1 MRVGELTRL
10 NISDMNFQERSCI
23 VLGKGN
29 GEREVYFSAKSK
41 MYIEKYLETRT
52 DDNEA
57 LFVSLIKPYNRLGIY
72 NIKLTKNIDIV
83 IILLY
88 NTNNSFQK
96 DARCLVLNNIENLKD
111 LIIYQSQNNE
121 NISVE
126 VLYNEE
132 DFWLTQKSMSKLFNV
147 AENNITY
154 HLQNI
159 FKTKELDQ
167 DSVTQKIRVTASDG
181 KKYNTNFYSLDAII
195 AVGYRVNSKEATD
208 FRIWATK
215 TLKEYIKKGFIVNS
229 EMLKNGPK
237 FGKDYFDEL
246 LVKIKEIRA
255 SERRFYQKITDIYK
269 ECSYDYDK
277 NSETTQEFYKNVQN
291 KLHFAI
297 TGMTAPEIIYNRV
310 DSKKDNMGLT
320 TWKNAPDGKILE
332 TDVTIAKN
340 YLSQEEIIE
349 LNNLVSMYLDY
360 AERQVKLG
368 KIISMQEWK
377 EKLEVFLKINEYNI
391 LKDNGKIKR
400 EIADK
405 LALDEYK
412 KYRII
417 QDKNYIS
424 DFDELVT
431 ETKNL
436 NSN

>member
-1 MRVGELTRL
+1 
-10 NISDMNFQERSCI
+10 MN
-23 VLGKGN
+23 K
-29 GEREVYFSAKSK
+29 
-41 MYIEKYLETRT
+41 LEDLR
-52 DDNEA
+52 
-57 LFVSLIKPYNRLGIY
+57 
-72 NIKLTKNIDIV
+72 
-83 IILLY
+83 
-88 NTNNSFQK
+88 
-96 DARCLVLNNIENLKD
+96 D

-121 NISVE
+121 NVSVE

-159 FKTKELDQ
+159 FKTGELKEN
-167 DSVTQKIRVTASDG
+167 TTAQKIRVVQNEGNRKVSRELT
-181 KKYNTNFYSLDAII
+181 FYSLDAII

-215 TLKEYIKKGFIVNS
+215 TLKEYIKKGFVLN
-229 EMLKNGPK
+229 
-237 FGKDYFDEL
+237 DEL

-269 ECSYDYDK
+269 ECSFDYDK
-277 NSETTQEFYKNVQN
+277 NSETTKEFYKNVQN

-297 TGMTAPEIIYNRV
+297 TGMTASEIIYNRV
-310 DSKKDNMGLT
+310 DSKKENMGLT

-340 YLSQEEIIE
+340 YLSKEEIKE

-377 EKLEVFLKINEYNI
+377 EKLEIFLKINEYNI

-412 KYRII
+412 KYRVI

-424 DFDELVT
+424 DFDELVI

-436 NSN
+436 NNI

>member
-1 MRVGELTRL
+1 M
-10 NISDMNFQERSCI
+10 
-23 VLGKGN
+23 
-29 GEREVYFSAKSK
+29 
-41 MYIEKYLETRT
+41 
-52 DDNEA
+52 
-57 LFVSLIKPYNRLGIY
+57 
-72 NIKLTKNIDIV
+72 
-83 IILLY
+83 
-88 NTNNSFQK
+88 
-96 DARCLVLNNIENLKD
+96 NNIENLKD

-159 FKTKELDQ
+159 FKTEELEQ
-167 DSVTQKIRVTASDG
+167 EAVTQKIRVTASDG

-215 TLKEYIKKGFIVNS
+215 TLKEYIKKGFVVNS

-269 ECSYDYDK
+269 ECSFDYDK
-277 NSETTQEFYKNVQN
+277 TSETTQEFYKNVQN

-310 DSKKDNMGLT
+310 DSKKENMGLT

-340 YLSQEEIIE
+340 YLSQEEITE

-368 KIISMQEWK
+368 KIISMKEWK
-377 EKLEVFLKINEYNI
+377 
-391 LKDNGKIKR
+391 
-400 EIADK
+400 
-405 LALDEYK
+405 
-412 KYRII
+412 
-417 QDKNYIS
+417 
-424 DFDELVT
+424 
-431 ETKNL
+431 
-436 NSN
+436 

>member
-1 MRVGELTRL
+1 M
-10 NISDMNFQERSCI
+10 
-23 VLGKGN
+23 
-29 GEREVYFSAKSK
+29 
-41 MYIEKYLETRT
+41 
-52 DDNEA
+52 
-57 LFVSLIKPYNRLGIY
+57 
-72 NIKLTKNIDIV
+72 
-83 IILLY
+83 
-88 NTNNSFQK
+88 
-96 DARCLVLNNIENLKD
+96 NNIENLKD

-159 FKTKELDQ
+159 FKTEELEQ
-167 DSVTQKIRVTASDG
+167 ETVTQKIRVTASDG

-215 TLKEYIKKGFIVNS
+215 TLKEYIKKGFVVNS

-269 ECSYDYDK
+269 ECSFDYDK
-277 NSETTQEFYKNVQN
+277 TSETTQEFYKNVQN

-310 DSKKDNMGLT
+310 NSKKENMGLT

-340 YLSQEEIIE
+340 YLSEEEITE

-368 KIISMQEWK
+368 KIISMKEWK

-391 LKDNGKIKR
+391 LKDNGKIKK

-412 KYRII
+412 KYRVI
-417 QDKNYIS
+417 QDQNYIS
-424 DFDELVT
+424 DFDELVI
-431 ETKNL
+431 ETNNL
-436 NSN
+436 NNT

>member
-1 MRVGELTRL
+1 MNKLEELR
-10 NISDMNFQERSCI
+10 
-23 VLGKGN
+23 
-29 GEREVYFSAKSK
+29 
-41 MYIEKYLETRT
+41 
-52 DDNEA
+52 
-57 LFVSLIKPYNRLGIY
+57 
-72 NIKLTKNIDIV
+72 
-83 IILLY
+83 
-88 NTNNSFQK
+88 
-96 DARCLVLNNIENLKD
+96 D

-132 DFWLTQKSMSKLFNV
+132 NFWLTQKSMSKLFNV

-154 HLQNI
+154 HLQKI
-159 FKTKELDQ
+159 FKTGELEQ
-167 DSVTQKIRVTASDG
+167 ETVTQKIRVTASDG

-195 AVGYRVNSKEATD
+195 AVGYRVNSREATD

-215 TLKEYIKKGFIVNS
+215 TLKEYIKKGFVLND
-229 EMLKNGPK
+229 ELLKNGPK

-246 LVKIKEIRA
+246 LVRIKEIRA

-269 ECSYDYDK
+269 ECSFDYDK
-277 NSETTQEFYKNVQN
+277 NSETTKEFYKNVQN

-297 TGMTAPEIIYNRV
+297 TGMTASEIIYNRV
-310 DSKKDNMGLT
+310 DSKKENMGLT

-340 YLSQEEIIE
+340 YLSKEEITE

-377 EKLEVFLKINEYNI
+377 EKLEIFLKINEYNI

-412 KYRII
+412 KYRVI

-424 DFDELVT
+424 DFDELVI

-436 NSN
+436 NNI

>member
-1 MRVGELTRL
+1 M
-10 NISDMNFQERSCI
+10 
-23 VLGKGN
+23 
-29 GEREVYFSAKSK
+29 
-41 MYIEKYLETRT
+41 
-52 DDNEA
+52 
-57 LFVSLIKPYNRLGIY
+57 
-72 NIKLTKNIDIV
+72 
-83 IILLY
+83 
-88 NTNNSFQK
+88 
-96 DARCLVLNNIENLKD
+96 NNIENLKD

-132 DFWLTQKSMSKLFNV
+132 DFWLTQKSMAKLFNV

-159 FKTKELDQ
+159 FKTEELEQ
-167 DSVTQKIRVTASDG
+167 EAVTQKIRVTASDG

-215 TLKEYIKKGFIVNS
+215 TLKEYIKKGFVVNS

-269 ECSYDYDK
+269 ECSFDYDK
-277 NSETTQEFYKNVQN
+277 TSETTQEFYKNVQN

-310 DSKKDNMGLT
+310 DSKKENMGLT
-320 TWKNAPDGKILE
+320 NWKNAPDGKILE

-340 YLSQEEIIE
+340 YLSQEEITE

-368 KIISMQEWK
+368 KIISMKEWK

-412 KYRII
+412 KYRVI

-424 DFDELVT
+424 DFDELVI

-436 NSN
+436 KNT

>member
-1 MRVGELTRL
+1 
-10 NISDMNFQERSCI
+10 MN
-23 VLGKGN
+23 K
-29 GEREVYFSAKSK
+29 
-41 MYIEKYLETRT
+41 LEDLR
-52 DDNEA
+52 
-57 LFVSLIKPYNRLGIY
+57 
-72 NIKLTKNIDIV
+72 
-83 IILLY
+83 
-88 NTNNSFQK
+88 
-96 DARCLVLNNIENLKD
+96 D
-111 LIIYQSQNNE
+111 LIIYQSKNNE
-121 NISVE
+121 SISVE
-126 VLYNEE
+126 VLYDNE

-147 AENNITY
+147 EVNTINY
-154 HLQNI
+154 HLKEI
-159 FKTKELDQ
+159 FKSNELKEE
-167 DSVTQKIRVTASDG
+167 SVIRKIRITANDG
-181 KKYNTNFYSLDAII
+181 KNYNTNFYSLDAII

-215 TLKEYIKKGFIVNS
+215 TLKEYIKKGFVLND
-229 EMLKNGPK
+229 ELLKNGPK

-269 ECSYDYDK
+269 ECSFDYDK
-277 NSETTQEFYKNVQN
+277 NSETTKEFYKNVQN

-297 TGMTAPEIIYNRV
+297 TGMTASEIIYNRV
-310 DSKKDNMGLT
+310 NSKKENMGLT

-340 YLSQEEIIE
+340 YLSKEEITE

-377 EKLEVFLKINEYNI
+377 EKLEIFLKINEYNI

-412 KYRII
+412 KYRVI

-424 DFDELVT
+424 DFDELVI

-436 NSN
+436 NNI

>member
-1 MRVGELTRL
+1 MNKLEELR
-10 NISDMNFQERSCI
+10 
-23 VLGKGN
+23 
-29 GEREVYFSAKSK
+29 
-41 MYIEKYLETRT
+41 
-52 DDNEA
+52 
-57 LFVSLIKPYNRLGIY
+57 
-72 NIKLTKNIDIV
+72 
-83 IILLY
+83 
-88 NTNNSFQK
+88 
-96 DARCLVLNNIENLKD
+96 D

-132 DFWLTQKSMSKLFNV
+132 NFWLTQKSMSKLFNV

-154 HLQNI
+154 HLQKI
-159 FKTKELDQ
+159 FKTGELEQ
-167 DSVTQKIRVTASDG
+167 ETVTQKIRVTASDG

-195 AVGYRVNSKEATD
+195 AVGYRVNSREATD

-215 TLKEYIKKGFIVNS
+215 TLKEYIKKGFVLND
-229 EMLKNGPK
+229 ELLKNGPK

-246 LVKIKEIRA
+246 LVRIKEIRA

-269 ECSYDYDK
+269 ECSFDYDK
-277 NSETTQEFYKNVQN
+277 NSETTKEFYKNVQN

-297 TGMTAPEIIYNRV
+297 TGMTASDIIYNRV
-310 DSKKDNMGLT
+310 DSKKENMGLT
-320 TWKNAPDGKILE
+320 TWKNAPNGKILE

-340 YLSQEEIIE
+340 YLSKEEITE

-377 EKLEVFLKINEYNI
+377 EKLEIFLKINEYNI

-412 KYRII
+412 KYRVI

-424 DFDELVT
+424 DFDELVI

-436 NSN
+436 NNI